1 MMQLEYDH
9 LDCTN
14 NADSV
19 SNHYSHFSHI
29 TFLSA
34 T

>member
-1 MMQLEYDH
+1 MMQLEYVH
-9 LDCTN
+9 LDSTN
-14 NADSV
+14 NADSI
-19 SNHYSHFSHI
+19 SNHYSRFSHI